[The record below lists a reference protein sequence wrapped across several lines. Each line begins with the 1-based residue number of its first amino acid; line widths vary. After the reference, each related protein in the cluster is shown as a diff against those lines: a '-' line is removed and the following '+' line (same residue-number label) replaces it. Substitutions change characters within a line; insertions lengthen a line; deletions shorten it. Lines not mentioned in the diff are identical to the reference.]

1 VSLKIHIGSMA
12 LMAISGTTYLRL
24 LNGNFKKIFRLVDGS
39 LDIQFLLVLVTEI
52 LGLCGEVM
60 VRPNGN

>member
-1 VSLKIHIGSMA
+1 MA